1 MMSVAKS
8 SDSVHSSNRIL
19 NILTSRIR
27 LLFLRIR
34 NSRQAQMNDTV
45 SDDISILLNYSEILL
60 EGLEHSVVVV
70 NMVIDD
76 TGGGV
81 G

>member
-8 SDSVHSSNRIL
+8 SDRVHSSNSIL
-19 NILTSRIR
+19 KILTSRIR

-34 NSRQAQMNDTV
+34 YSKQAQMNDTV
-45 SDDISILLNYSEILL
+45 SDDISILLNCSDILL
-60 EGLEHSVVVV
+60 EGLLHSVMVVVV

-76 TGGGV
+76 T
-81 G
+81 